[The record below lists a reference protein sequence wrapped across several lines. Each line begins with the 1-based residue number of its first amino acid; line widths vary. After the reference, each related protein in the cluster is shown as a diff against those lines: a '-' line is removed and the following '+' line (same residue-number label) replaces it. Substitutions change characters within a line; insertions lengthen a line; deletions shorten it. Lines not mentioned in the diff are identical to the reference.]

1 MPGHRLQP
9 AVISYAN
16 GIPYAEA
23 YGDLYHAAHG
33 GLEQASHVFLAGNG
47 LPERWANRHR
57 FTIIETGF
65 GIGLNFLATWQAWR
79 DDPHRSSRLHY
90 LAIEKHP
97 FTTRDLEQLH
107 ARWPEL
113 ASVSAALRNSW
124 PVLVTGFHRIELE
137 EGRVILT
144 LAFGDIADCLPQVD
158 AAADAFYLDGFT
170 PGKNPEMWS
179 PQVLMRLCRLAAP
192 DATAAT
198 YTVSAAVRHAL
209 TQGGFHCEKRP
220 GFGPKRDML
229 AARYAPRWP
238 TVKRPE
244 PAGRHAIVIGAGIAG
259 SAACERLAAR
269 GWKVTLIERH
279 DRPAQEASGNLAGIA
294 MPLLSKDDNIS
305 SRLLRAAFL
314 YTVRRWQQLGG
325 IGQAFAGESCGV
337 LHLARD
343 AAHAQVQ
350 REAVASLGFPEDF
363 VRWMDGRGIEALTGT
378 GGADGAWFFPRG
390 GWVTPSSLC
399 DALLRACGDNLQRS
413 FATEAATLERT
424 AEGWRVRDGSGEI
437 VAQAPVVILANGTIA
452 TSFPQTQA
460 LPLSAIRGQVTHV
473 PAEALPEL
481 PVVLCGEGYVTRPAN
496 GICCVGA
503 SYDFDCDTQL
513 RQASQDENLSRLKQ
527 VLPQADVDV
536 ALAGRVGFRCVSP
549 DRLPLA
555 GALPDASLPI
565 AGSRLRDVP
574 RLPGLY
580 GLLAY
585 GSRGIVWAPFAA
597 ELLASM
603 LEGEPLPI
611 ERELA
616 DALDPAR
623 FALKAYRRGG
633 AEAAPGQDA
642 QDL

>member
-1 MPGHRLQP
+1 
-9 AVISYAN
+9 
-16 GIPYAEA
+16 
-23 YGDLYHAAHG
+23 
-33 GLEQASHVFLAGNG
+33 
-47 LPERWANRHR
+47 
-57 FTIIETGF
+57 
-65 GIGLNFLATWQAWR
+65 
-79 DDPHRSSRLHY
+79 
-90 LAIEKHP
+90 
-97 FTTRDLEQLH
+97 
-107 ARWPEL
+107 
-113 ASVSAALRNSW
+113 
-124 PVLVTGFHRIELE
+124 
-137 EGRVILT
+137 
-144 LAFGDIADCLPQVD
+144 
-158 AAADAFYLDGFT
+158 
-170 PGKNPEMWS
+170 
-179 PQVLMRLCRLAAP
+179 
-192 DATAAT
+192 
-198 YTVSAAVRHAL
+198 
-209 TQGGFHCEKRP
+209 
-220 GFGPKRDML
+220 ML
-229 AARYAPRWP
+229 AASYAPRWQA
-238 TVKRPE
+238 VERKG
-244 PAGRHAIVIGAGIAG
+244 PAERHAIVIGAGIAG

-314 YTVRRWQQLGG
+314 YTVRRWERLGG

-350 REAVASLGFPEDF
+350 REAVKSLGFPEDF
-363 VRWMDGRGIEALTGT
+363 VRWMDGHGVEALTGAS
-378 GGADGAWFFPRG
+378 GAEGAWLFPRG

-399 DALLRACGDNLQRS
+399 DALLHACGDNLQRC
-413 FATEAATLERT
+413 FVRKAAALERT

-549 DRLPLA
+549 DRLPLV
-555 GALPDASLPI
+555 GALPDASLPV

-616 DALDPAR
+616 EALDPAR

-633 AEAAPGQDA
+633 AEAAPGQHA